1 MNYEEMV
8 NDAKSRVR
16 VVGKD
21 ELERELADG
30 EALVIDI
37 REVQERWNEGAIP
50 GAKHVSRGM
59 LEFWADPTS
68 PYHKGYMDPSRR
80 TILHC
85 AGGLR
90 SALAA
95 DTLMKMGYRD
105 VAHLEIGFSGW
116 REAGGAVEDV
126 PVPEKYREKA

>member
-1 MNYEEMV
+1 MNYQEMV

-30 EALVIDI
+30 EALVIDV
-37 REVQERWNEGAIP
+37 REVQERWSEGAIP

-68 PYHKGYMDPSRR
+68 PYHKDYMDPNRR

-85 AGGLR
+85 AGGP
-90 SALAA
+90 
-95 DTLMKMGYRD
+95 
-105 VAHLEIGFSGW
+105 
-116 REAGGAVEDV
+116 VEDV
-126 PVPEKYREKA
+126 PVPERYREKA

>member
-68 PYHKGYMDPSRR
+68 PYHKGYMDPNRR